1 MPRIPVTTASVSEQL
16 VEWLR
21 GILKGHLCGAPDGQM
36 REVRVFEQ
44 GHPPLTGTDPEAEAE
59 RETVPY
65 AITHVVD
72 GQLASLHETAQTLD
86 VIILLSTYRDFDAKD
101 DPAAGQ
107 KELWGLKDK
116 ILTAIV
122 RNPFIGSAEA
132 IAPIDWTT
140 DDGGNA
146 PFYFGALSF
155 KLETRAALT
164 EESEFA

>member
-1 MPRIPVTTASVSEQL
+1 MRTLVTTASASEQL

-21 GILKGHLCGAPDGQM
+21 GILKGHLYGSPNGAL

-44 GHPPLTGTDPEAEAE
+44 AHPLPSATDPDAEAE

-65 AITHVVD
+65 AITHLVD
-72 GQLASLHETAQTLD
+72 GQVTDFHNGTQPVNA
-86 VIILLSTYRDFDAKD
+86 IILFSTYRELDAGG

-107 KELWGLKDK
+107 KDLWSMMDK
-116 ILTAIV
+116 VKTAIV
-122 RNPFIGSAEA
+122 RNPHIGSFDV
-132 IAPIDWTT
+132 IAPMDWTT
-140 DDGGNA
+140 DDGANA

-155 KLETRAALT
+155 KIETRAALT